1 MEEKLNLE
9 VEYLKLKSTVEAHTE
24 TIRELNKK
32 IGLLTSILKTVID
45 KNGGLDFIN

>member
-9 VEYLKLKSTVEAHTE
+9 IEYLKLKSTVDAQTE

-32 IGLLTSILKTVID
+32 VGLMSALLKTLID
-45 KNGGLDFIN
+45 KVGLDFIK